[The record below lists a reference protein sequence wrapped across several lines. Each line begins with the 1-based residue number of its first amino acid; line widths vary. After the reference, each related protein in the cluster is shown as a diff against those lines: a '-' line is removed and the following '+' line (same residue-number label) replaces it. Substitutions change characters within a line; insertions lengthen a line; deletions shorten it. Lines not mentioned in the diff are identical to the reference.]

1 MGLRVMCYIFQKFG
15 GAVLVIVIVFSSA
28 YISKFVVQFAPRELA
43 NPQPVNSQ
51 PFNPQDYILLGK
63 KMDINSVSVETLEA
77 LSGIGPSLAKE
88 IVKYREAHGRFKNI
102 AELTNVKGIGS
113 KKLERIKSYVKVETR
128 L

>member
-1 MGLRVMCYIFQKFG
+1 MVFLRRFVGSILV
-15 GAVLVIVIVFSSA
+15 VLIICTLSFLS
-28 YISKFVVQFAPRELA
+28 SKFNDSGTHRPIDSTTFF
-43 NPQPVNSQ
+43 SQ
-51 PFNPQDYILLGK
+51 TPQDYILLGK
-63 KMDINSVSVETLEA
+63 KMDINTASIETLEA

-102 AELTNVKGIGS
+102 AELTNVKGIGP